1 MLLRRGEGVR
11 LPITEIRLEFRR
23 GTGPGIPRAELYALL
38 RDGGGEAG
46 GSGAAAPVSAA
57 DPLHR
62 SGAVGHSRVR
72 HPDGMAV
79 DTLTVRLASLD
90 AAVSAVRLVVRA
102 EGGPAGRI
110 PLLRLR
116 ALAEGRQPVRL
127 DCAGLVPGRT
137 VVVGEC
143 YREGGGWLLRA
154 LYETAPPLPPAA
166 RAPAP
171 AGERPANGTPLDGG
185 LLRVGFTPLP
195 EPGSDPG
202 QADLCALVE
211 LADGR
216 KGVVQPLG
224 AAHGSLRT
232 PPYVRL
238 DAPAGELAVDLD
250 QAARLRRVLV
260 FLALRTGCFTRTSG
274 TVAVRTGEGPLGG
287 VGVGGGFG
295 FDLAPAPAPSTACA
309 LLLLTARDG
318 RLHLRREAHHLPARP
333 GLSPQRTADYA
344 YGWGLRWAPPPSG
357 P

>member
-1 MLLRRGEGVR
+1 VLLRRGEGVR

-38 RDGGGEAG
+38 PGGGEGADG
-46 GSGAAAPVSAA
+46 GSGAAEPVSAA

-72 HPDGMAV
+72 LPDGVAV
-79 DTLTVRLASLD
+79 DTLTVRLASLG
-90 AAVSAVRLVVRA
+90 AAVGAVRFVVRA

-110 PLLRLR
+110 PHLRLQ
-116 ALAEGRQPVRL
+116 ALAEGRQPARL
-127 DCAGLVPGRT
+127 DCSGLVPGRT

-154 LYETAPPLPPAA
+154 LYETAPAPPAA

-171 AGERPANGTPLDGG
+171 AEEPPASGTPLGGG

-195 EPGSDPG
+195 GPGPDAG
-202 QADLCALVE
+202 RADLCALVE

-238 DAPAGELAVDLD
+238 DAAAGELAVDLD
-250 QAARLRRVLV
+250 QAPRLRRVLV
-260 FLALRTGCFTRTSG
+260 FLALRAGCFTRTAG
-274 TVAVRTGEGPLGG
+274 TVSVRPGEGPPLD
-287 VGVGGGFG
+287 
-295 FDLAPAPAPSTACA
+295 FDLAPAAAPSTACA
-309 LLLLTARDG
+309 LLLLTARGG

-344 YGWGLRWAPPPSG
+344 YGWGLRWAAAPSG